1 MAVLRMAREERGCGF
16 RKKGGTYLF
25 CDVDNVVPCPSLPIE
40 LPDRCPTCG
49 EELEQ
54 FRGIKV
60 VNPQKYFVSPQKVIA
75 KCNPMAVPPCIACY
89 PPDHGALMWVGK
101 KYYTKDLFMQE
112 SVRMGISKRLAKIP
126 KGLKPGDPIY
136 FMHPEAFP
144 PKEGCVRGTPGI
156 FTAARISAFHRI
168 IDEDQEKDEK
178 FIKELEDQG
187 ITPVIEYDPEPLAVD
202 DDGKNSAV

>member
-1 MAVLRMAREERGCGF
+1 MTVLRMARTERGCGF
-16 RKKGGTYLF
+16 RKKGGTYLYS
-25 CDVDNVVPCPSLPIE
+25 DVDSLRPCPSLPIG
-40 LPDRCPTCG
+40 LPDRCPVCG

-60 VNPQKYFVSPQKVIA
+60 INPQKFFTTPQEHIV
-75 KCNPMAVPPCIACY
+75 KCAGGVCLACY
-89 PPDHGALMWVGK
+89 PPDHGAMMWVGK

-112 SVRMGISKRLAKIP
+112 AVRMGISKRVAKVP

-168 IDEDQEKDEK
+168 IDENQEKDEK

-187 ITPVIEYDPEPLAVD
+187 ITPVIEYDPEVLV
-202 DDGKNSAV
+202 